1 MINIICICH
10 NGMGTS
16 MLARINITNICND
29 NGIDAN
35 VDACAH
41 SEVMSFL
48 PTTDII
54 ITTPEIVE
62 FIPES
67 DNVKVLTTK
76 NVLDKEGTE
85 KLLVECV
92 REYFPDDIR

>member
-1 MINIICICH
+1 MINIVCVCH

-16 MLARINITNICND
+16 MLAKINITNICQE

-41 SEVMSFL
+41 GEVMSFL
-48 PTTDII
+48 PMTDII

-62 FIPES
+62 FIPET
-67 DNVKVLTTK
+67 DVKILTTK
-76 NVLDKEGTE
+76 NVLDKEETS

-92 REYFPDDIR
+92 KENFPDDIR